1 MLALRKHKNGCRQC
15 LSPPFGVP
23 LDHIVKFFHM
33 DTASCALDEFAF
45 IDADEAKTTLTVN
58 EPPHESSAN
67 TSNNNNNDSPLLLLE
82 EDGVATKGT
91 DSGLGSEGSNQS
103 CTTSPAR
110 SSVHL
115 EDDEGFEPDSKRHNF
130 QSISKIR
137 ITLNGTHSASPTS
150 TSMFS
155 SDADSPSQKA
165 SLPSTSDTSSGVYN
179 SSHHYDNFVSSTQ
192 SQHFTASYSYM
203 NGNATERSTNL
214 PLEVWDSGD
223 FDEAVDCMESTSNL
237 VSTSTALTSSSAIAE
252 LSNPMK
258 LSLQTLYD
266 DVSCYQALDLAKS
279 SIMRSVASSL
289 IVAFLCELNSYCK
302 WLSKC
307 DAVGWF
313 LFVCRI
319 E

>member
-15 LSPPFGVP
+15 LSPPFG
-23 LDHIVKFFHM
+23 M

-58 EPPHESSAN
+58 EPPHESNAN
-67 TSNNNNNDSPLLLLE
+67 TSNNNNNNDSPLLLLE

-110 SSVHL
+110 SSVQL

-137 ITLNGTHSASPTS
+137 ITLNGEIVNSKKKEKHDENEPQCRSRLSSGTHSASPTS

-223 FDEAVDCMESTSNL
+223 FDEVVDCMESTSNL
-237 VSTSTALTSSSAIAE
+237 VCALSRRNIHLRRIMKPTSTALTSSSAIAE

-279 SIMRSVASSL
+279 SIMR
-289 IVAFLCELNSYCK
+289 
-302 WLSKC
+302 
-307 DAVGWF
+307 
-313 LFVCRI
+313 
-319 E
+319 